1 MVADRNGSIL
11 VPQYIEAGIGLVLLA
26 LLIAFIPTL
35 YQSFQRR
42 EYAVSR
48 LTVRA
53 GIPATPWGVLEIAA
67 SVDSY
72 QRLDELWRE
81 WEAWFIDV
89 GETHTTLVILNY
101 YRSPNPDQTWIGSA
115 ARVLDAA
122 ALFQAAVDA
131 EPSPTAGLCIRAGW
145 LSLRRIA
152 DYFKVPYPTDLHKNI
167 PISISREEFEIV
179 LDRLARVGVPI
190 LADRDV
196 AVARLTLAGASTTTP
211 LSKRS
216 MTSLRVQ
223 GRTGIPRRCNRWS
236 DPPTCAAWN
245 SEGLHDLARKRDRGV
260 KPSAHGVTQLNRTAG
275 ELHQLGHD
283 GKTKTRSLALVVA
296 TAPKSPK
303 RHLTFN
309 GTESRSVID
318 DVNLDVTLRGHRHNA
333 HAATRGRRVKGVRE
347 EIVQYL
353 LENVFDREGE
363 QLSGHVNGNLE
374 VHLRGERSPYIS
386 SFDHELSNVDR
397 NEDGS
402 LRLVA
407 RESEQGVDHT
417 AETIHLGQHVV
428 EVVLVRDALGH
439 QKVFEVQL

>member
-1 MVADRNGSIL
+1 VAIWTRVICGVAGVFLQLVVLDAAIRTFLLPRVATVRLSRYTSRGIAKAFRMIVMRKSYVTKDEILAIYPSIVLLSYQVVWLALSLVAFGFIYVASGVSTFSHAFALSGSSIIGAGIVTANQGSIL

-115 ARVLDAA
+115 ASVLDAA

-152 DYFKVPYPTDLHKNI
+152 DYFRVPYPTDLHKKI
-167 PISISREEFEIV
+167 PISITRAEFEIV
-179 LDRLARVGVPI
+179 LDRLTRVGVPI
-190 LADRDV
+190 LADRD
-196 AVARLTLAGASTTTP
+196 
-211 LSKRS
+211 
-216 MTSLRVQ
+216 
-223 GRTGIPRRCNRWS
+223 
-236 DPPTCAAWN
+236 AAW
-245 SEGLHDLARKRDRGV
+245 RDYVGWRVNYDAIIEAFYSLFTCPRTDWNTAAEQPLVG
-260 KPSAHGVTQLNRTAG
+260 PSN
-275 ELHQLGHD
+275 
-283 GKTKTRSLALVVA
+283 
-296 TAPKSPK
+296 
-303 RHLTFN
+303 
-309 GTESRSVID
+309 
-318 DVNLDVTLRGHRHNA
+318 LRGM
-333 HAATRGRRVKGVRE
+333 
-347 EIVQYL
+347 
-353 LENVFDREGE
+353 D
-363 QLSGHVNGNLE
+363 
-374 VHLRGERSPYIS
+374 
-386 SFDHELSNVDR
+386 
-397 NEDGS
+397 
-402 LRLVA
+402 
-407 RESEQGVDHT
+407 
-417 AETIHLGQHVV
+417 
-428 EVVLVRDALGH
+428 
-439 QKVFEVQL
+439 

>member
-1 MVADRNGSIL
+1 VAVWIRVLCGLAGIFLQLVVLDAAIRTFLLPRVATVRLSRYTSRLIAKAFRMVAGGRSYVSKDEILAIYPSIVLLSYQVVWLSLSSVAFAGIYISSGVSTFSHAFALSGSSIIGAGIVAAHNGSIL

-115 ARVLDAA
+115 ASVLDAA

-152 DYFKVPYPTDLHKNI
+152 DYFKVPYPTDLHRKV
-167 PISISREEFEIV
+167 PISISRDEFEIV
-179 LDRLARVGVPI
+179 LDRLTRVGVPI

-196 AVARLTLAGASTTTP
+196 AWRDFVGW
-211 LSKRS
+211 
-216 MTSLRVQ
+216 RVNYDAMIEAFY
-223 GRTGIPRRCNRWS
+223 GLFTCPRTDW
-236 DPPTCAAWN
+236 
-245 SEGLHDLARKRDRGV
+245 
-260 KPSAHGVTQLNRTAG
+260 
-275 ELHQLGHD
+275 
-283 GKTKTRSLALVVA
+283 
-296 TAPKSPK
+296 
-303 RHLTFN
+303 
-309 GTESRSVID
+309 
-318 DVNLDVTLRGHRHNA
+318 
-333 HAATRGRRVKGVRE
+333 
-347 EIVQYL
+347 
-353 LENVFDREGE
+353 
-363 QLSGHVNGNLE
+363 
-374 VHLRGERSPYIS
+374 
-386 SFDHELSNVDR
+386 
-397 NEDGS
+397 
-402 LRLVA
+402 
-407 RESEQGVDHT
+407 HT
-417 AETIHLGQHVV
+417 AAEQP
-428 EVVLVRDALGH
+428 LVGPSNKRGMD
-439 QKVFEVQL
+439 

>member
-1 MVADRNGSIL
+1 MAVWIRVLCGIAGVFLQLVVLDAAIRTFLLPRVATVRLSRYTSRMISRAFRMIARRKSYVTKDEILALYPSIVLLSYQVVWLSLSLVAFAGIYIASGVSAFSHAFALSGSSIIGAGIVAANNGSIL
-11 VPQYIEAGIGLVLLA
+11 IPQYIEAGIGLVLLA

-35 YQSFQRR
+35 YQNFQRR

-101 YRSPNPDQTWIGSA
+101 YRSPNPDQTWIGCA
-115 ARVLDAA
+115 ASVLDAA

-152 DYFKVPYPTDLHKNI
+152 DYFKVPYPTDLHKEI

-196 AVARLTLAGASTTTP
+196 AWRDFVGWRVNYDAMIEAFYGLFTCPRTDWHTAALQP
-211 LSKRS
+211 L
-216 MTSLRVQ
+216 V
-223 GRTGIPRRCNRWS
+223 G
-236 DPPTCAAWN
+236 
-245 SEGLHDLARKRDRGV
+245 
-260 KPSAHGVTQLNRTAG
+260 PSN
-275 ELHQLGHD
+275 
-283 GKTKTRSLALVVA
+283 
-296 TAPKSPK
+296 
-303 RHLTFN
+303 
-309 GTESRSVID
+309 
-318 DVNLDVTLRGHRHNA
+318 LRGM
-333 HAATRGRRVKGVRE
+333 
-347 EIVQYL
+347 
-353 LENVFDREGE
+353 D
-363 QLSGHVNGNLE
+363 
-374 VHLRGERSPYIS
+374 
-386 SFDHELSNVDR
+386 
-397 NEDGS
+397 
-402 LRLVA
+402 
-407 RESEQGVDHT
+407 
-417 AETIHLGQHVV
+417 
-428 EVVLVRDALGH
+428 
-439 QKVFEVQL
+439 